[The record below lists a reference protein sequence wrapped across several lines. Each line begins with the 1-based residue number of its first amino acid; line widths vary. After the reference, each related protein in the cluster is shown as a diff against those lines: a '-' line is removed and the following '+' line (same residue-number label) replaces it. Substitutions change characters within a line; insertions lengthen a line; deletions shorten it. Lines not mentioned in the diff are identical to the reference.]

1 MSDLRAISVISPSR
15 PTSGLAD
22 LRMTPDGALYTV
34 KHGLSVGIEGRVF
47 GAYAGSITT
56 PLTTAATTAIV
67 NTTPHLWV
75 RVPEGTAIIPL
86 SCKLT
91 IESSGITTQGE
102 ASILIAQNDIGSG
115 TSTAATGPVSLNTAA
130 PVVSACTARNL
141 ATGAATAPTNPLELT
156 RFSWALSTANTT
168 FEWNVG
174 QLGYWPIVRGAGSF
188 AMYLGGN
195 AVVYYAQMQWMELNE
210 AGLS

>member
-1 MSDLRAISVISPSR
+1 MSDLRAISVLSPSR

-22 LRMTPDGALYTV
+22 LRMTPDGALYTADY
-34 KHGLSVGIEGRVF
+34 GLSVGIEGRIF
-47 GAYAGSITT
+47 GCNAGGVTT
-56 PLTTAATTAIV
+56 PLTTAVTTAIV
-67 NTTPHLWV
+67 DATPHLWV
-75 RVPEGTAIIPL
+75 RVPDGTVIIPL

-130 PVVSACTARNL
+130 PVVSACTVRNL
-141 ATGAATAPTNPLELT
+141 ATGAATAPTTPLELT
-156 RFSWALSTANTT
+156 RFSWALSTADTT
-168 FEWNVG
+168 FQWNVG
-174 QLGYWPIVRGAGSF
+174 QLGYWPIVRGPGTF

-195 AVVYYAQMQWMELNE
+195 AVVYYAQMQWMELSE